1 MTTKRNSE
9 PFETYVTVV
18 RETAK
23 ALLVD
28 GDDLP
33 RKTWLPKSQILDD
46 GEIDPYRAVPG
57 DEGMLLIPMWLAVQ
71 EEWADEDDVQDA
83 YAKFSE

>member
-1 MTTKRNSE
+1 MTTKNSA
-9 PFETYVTVV
+9 PFETYVVV
-18 RETAK
+18 EKETAK

-46 GEIDPYRAVPG
+46 GEIDPYSVVDG
-57 DEGMLLIPMWLAVQ
+57 DEGLISIPMWLAVQ
-71 EEWADEDDVQDA
+71 EEWTDEDDVQDA
-83 YAKFSE
+83 YEKFA